1 MLFGLRAGKLRGSVF
16 PIGTMTSDPSD
27 ETTNEVVAFGPFRLF
42 VGRRLL
48 LEGEAP
54 VRLGSRAR
62 DILVALVEKPG
73 QVLSK
78 QELLARVWPDTFVE
92 EASLR
97 VHVAALRRALG
108 DGQAGRRYVT
118 NIPGRG
124 YSFVAPVSAQRDSA
138 PPKAED
144 REHQIPPPLSRM
156 VGRSDVVPAVAEQL
170 LRHRFVT
177 LVGPGGIGKTTVAVA
192 VANRLL
198 GNFAD
203 GVIFADL
210 APLADPLLVP
220 SSLAALLGV
229 DVRSDNPMPSLLAFL
244 REKALLIVL
253 DNCEH
258 VIEAAATIAEGVF
271 RGTERSY
278 ILATSRE
285 ALRAEG
291 ERVHRL
297 PTLGFPANTAGL
309 SAENALAFPSVQL
322 FVERAAASLGSFEL
336 ADDDAPIVADICRRL
351 DGIALAIEIAA
362 SRVDTFGITGLAAG
376 LNDRFQLLMHGR
388 RTALPRHRTLGATL
402 DWSYE
407 QLPDIEQ
414 LVLRR
419 LSIFVGSFTMEAA
432 SAVLSH
438 ADLTSVTIVDAIA
451 NLVAKSLVSA
461 DVSGTTAF
469 YRLFEVTR
477 AYALTKF
484 EESGER
490 ERLARSLADYYLGT
504 LERAQADWETS
515 LATEWLDR
523 HRHLIDNVRA
533 ALDWAFSPAG
543 NPAAGVAI
551 TVGAIPLW
559 FELSLTSECAERVD
573 RALAAPSASRSADNE
588 MRLYATQAWSLMQTQ
603 GSVPATEAAWSRVL
617 KLAEKQRNADYQLR
631 ALWGLWAGLLNR
643 SEFRTALAI
652 AERFSELAAKH
663 SRDADFLV
671 GERMIGYLVHLMGD
685 QTRARRHIE
694 RMLGEYEV
702 PVIGAQI
709 IRFVF
714 DQRATAQC
722 FLARILWLQGYADQ
736 AARLTKDIVATALA
750 NKDGLSLC
758 QVLVQG
764 ACSVAL
770 FTGDLEALDRHVTML
785 LDYSERR
792 ALDFWQAFG
801 RCFRGVLTIRRGRK
815 PEGLAMLRAALD
827 ELREIQFGVYYIV
840 FLSEYAHALSRVGRT
855 EDACRTIDEAL
866 ERSIRNEERWY
877 LAELLR
883 IKGEIL
889 LRQGSAEASREA
901 ERHFVEALDWSRQQ
915 ETVAWELRAATSL
928 AKLHRQE
935 GRVAE
940 ARSALAPVYARFEEG
955 FDTADLNEARE
966 FLTSLPA

>member
-1 MLFGLRAGKLRGSVF
+1 MLFGLRVRKLRGSVF
-16 PIGTMTSDPSD
+16 PIGTMTSGQSD

-124 YSFVAPVSAQRDSA
+124 YSFVAPVSTQRDSA
-138 PPKAED
+138 PPKTED

-258 VIEAAATIAEGVF
+258 VIEAAATIAEGIF
-271 RGTERSY
+271 RGTDRSY

-362 SRVDTFGITGLAAG
+362 SRVDTFGIAGLAAG

-438 ADLTSVTIVDAIA
+438 ADLASVTIVDAIA

-461 DVSGTTAF
+461 DVSGATAF

-490 ERLARSLADYYLGT
+490 ERLARSHADYYLGA

-543 NPAAGVAI
+543 DPAAGVAI

-588 MRLYATQAWSLMQTQ
+588 MRLHATQAWSLMQTQ
-603 GSVPATEAAWSRVL
+603 GSVPATEAAWTRVL
-617 KLAEKQRNADYQLR
+617 ELAEKQRNADYQLR

-643 SEFRTALAI
+643 SEFRAALAM

-750 NKDGLSLC
+750 SKDGLSLC

-801 RCFRGVLTIRRGRK
+801 RCFRGVLTIRRGQD

-840 FLSEYAHALSRVGRT
+840 FLSEYAHALSRVGRS
-855 EDACRTIDEAL
+855 EDARRTIDEAL

-889 LRQGSAEASREA
+889 LRQGGADASREA
-901 ERHFVEALDWSRQQ
+901 ERHFLEALDRSRQQ
-915 ETVAWELRAATSL
+915 ETAAWELRAATSL

-935 GRVAE
+935 GQVAE

-966 FLTSLPA
+966 LLASLPA